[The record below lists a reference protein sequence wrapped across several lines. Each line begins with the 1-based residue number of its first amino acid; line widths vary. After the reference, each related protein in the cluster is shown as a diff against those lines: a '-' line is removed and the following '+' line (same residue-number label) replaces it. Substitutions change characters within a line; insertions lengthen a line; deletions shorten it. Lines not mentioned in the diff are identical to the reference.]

1 MTIPKIPEFPVRDLK
16 LEALARLGQE
26 NWDIPRLEGSHLERV
41 ATSFRANIATVRF
54 MMSLPTSIV
63 AAMALTQRCHD
74 LAEFRITGQLGNSL
88 TTDENRRAEI
98 LANEML
104 ETERIRNEELRQ
116 TATWDHHVLNYH
128 LNAAQSLSS
137 FADTPIGAYGFIHM
151 LSGCI
156 TGTWTAIETMLAD
169 LWEAALNAH
178 PKTLASLN
186 GKPRKEANKSQHY
199 KISGDQDKKFDLN
212 LVAKHDFDLRAH
224 MGTIFRSE
232 RRFEFTRLSGARE
245 AYMRAFSEK
254 SSRVDAAILNKSMD
268 ALSAVRNVLL
278 HRAGEADDEYVRQQK
293 FLPIP
298 KAAKGEKVKLDGQ
311 STSELVKAAIASS
324 RSLMIAVDDWIRN
337 N

>member
-1 MTIPKIPEFPVRDLK
+1 MAAPPIPEFPVRDLK

-26 NWDIPRLEGSHLERV
+26 NWNIPKLEGSPLERV

-63 AAMALTQRCHD
+63 ASMALTQRCHD
-74 LAEFRITGQLGNSL
+74 LAEFQVTGQLGNTLNEDESL
-88 TTDENRRAEI
+88 KAEAI
-98 LANEML
+98 AKELLDN
-104 ETERIRNEELRQ
+104 ERIRHEELRHSSN
-116 TATWDHHVLNYH
+116 WDSHVLDYH
-128 LNAAQSLSS
+128 VDAARALGN

-156 TGTWTAIETMLAD
+156 TGTWTAIETTLAD

-186 GKPRKEANKSQHY
+186 GKSRKRTDNNQFSRS
-199 KISGDQDKKFDLN
+199 SGDQEKKFDLN
-212 LVAKHDFDLRAH
+212 LVAKHDFDLRSH

-254 SSRVDAAILNKSMD
+254 SSKVDAGIASKSFD
-268 ALSAVRNVLL
+268 ALSAARNALL
-278 HRAGEADDEYVRQQK
+278 HRAGEADEEYVKQQK
-293 FLPIP
+293 FLQIP
-298 KAAKGEKVKLDGQ
+298 RRPRVKRLCWTVKVRL
-311 STSELVKAAIASS
+311 I
-324 RSLMIAVDDWIRN
+324 
-337 N
+337 